1 MTEEEKKDEL
11 SALRQELAEKEEEIK
26 SLRDRVLSLAAE
38 FDNYRKQTAK
48 EAEALA
54 RRVQDQEIL
63 DFLPLYDSMEQA
75 FRTYRRNDDALA
87 FVEGMERVFA
97 QTAEI
102 LRRKGCQPL
111 HSLGQR
117 FDPAYHEV
125 LVAVESAEERNVI
138 LEEFERG
145 WLRDGRVLRPA
156 RVKVSLG
163 PKKGGEEHGKG
174 ESDRD

>member
-1 MTEEEKKDEL
+1 MTEEEKQDEL
-11 SALRQELAEKEEEIK
+11 SALRRELSEKEEEIK

-38 FDNYRKQTAK
+38 FDNYRKQMGR
-48 EAEALA
+48 EVEALA

-63 DFLPLYDSMEQA
+63 EFLPLYDSMERA

-156 RVKVSLG
+156 KVKVSLG
-163 PKKGGEEHGKG
+163 PKNGGEEHGKG
-174 ESDRD
+174 ESDRN